1 MCRYDYDFLSGLW
14 KPFSARVYGD
24 VVFFEVQSTDMLT
37 YFDTAMHVTEDGGP
51 RAVVIMATANDGE
64 L

>member
-1 MCRYDYDFLSGLW
+1 MSSLR

-24 VVFFEVQSTDMLT
+24 VVFFEVKSTDLLT
-37 YFDTAMHVTEDGGP
+37 YFDAAMHVTEDGGHL
-51 RAVVIMATANDGE
+51 AVVGMITAYDGE